1 MCCGRCSCSYGEK
14 IKRIDCVFICKVEVK
29 VKVVV
34 KVEVREGK

>member
-1 MCCGRCSCSYGEK
+1 MCCSRCRNSYGEK

-34 KVEVREGK
+34 KVEVRERK